1 MSQPTTN
8 VATHYG
14 RADLGDRIL
23 AALASAGKDAEHP
36 TIEDLAPVDHFHLR
50 GHEATVEL
58 ARLANLG
65 AAASSRRVLDV
76 GGGIGGPARALATL
90 TGAHVTVLD
99 LTEDYCRVGADLTA
113 RTGLSDRVEFR
124 HGDACAM
131 PFDDATFDVA
141 WTQHS
146 SMNVPDKTALYAEIH
161 RVLRRDGRLALHEI
175 MAGTGGPPHFP
186 VPWSTDGTISFLE
199 SEEWMRQRIAET
211 GFREILWESVTTIS
225 LDWIRERLSA
235 SGPPPPLGLQLLIG
249 PAARTALENV
259 ARNLE
264 EDRIRVVEAVFEK
277 A

>member
-1 MSQPTTN
+1 MSPSTTIS
-8 VATHYG
+8 THYA
-14 RADLGDRIL
+14 RADLEDRIL
-23 AALASAGKDAEHP
+23 AALGEAGKDAEHP

-50 GHEATVEL
+50 GRDATLEL
-58 ARLANLG
+58 ARRAGLEAG
-65 AAASSRRVLDV
+65 AAGLHVLDV
-76 GGGIGGPARALATL
+76 GGGIGGPARTLAALA
-90 TGAHVTVLD
+90 GCRVTVLD
-99 LTEDYCRVGADLTA
+99 LTEDYCRVGAALTA

-124 HGDACAM
+124 HGDALAM
-131 PFDDATFDVA
+131 PFEDASFDAA

-146 SMNVPDKTALYAEIH
+146 SMNVPDKTRLYAEIR
-161 RVLRRDGRLALHEI
+161 RVLRPGGRLALHEI

-186 VPWSTDGTISFLE
+186 VPWSSDGAISFLE

-211 GFREILWESVTTIS
+211 GFRELLWESVTTIA
-225 LDWIRERLSA
+225 LEWVRERLSA

-249 PAARTALENV
+249 ATARTALANV